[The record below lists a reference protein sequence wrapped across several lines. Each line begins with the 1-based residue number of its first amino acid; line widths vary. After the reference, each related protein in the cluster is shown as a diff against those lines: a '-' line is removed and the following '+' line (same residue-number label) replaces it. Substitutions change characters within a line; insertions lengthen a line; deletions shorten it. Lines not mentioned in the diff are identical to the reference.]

1 MVKHM
6 ITAAMKQLEIRPIS
20 MDSLMVACL
29 LRVTQEMYVN
39 QLWIQDQKLISILNE
54 RQLNGS

>member
-1 MVKHM
+1 M

-20 MDSLMVACL
+20 MDSLMVAYL